1 MAIQDI
7 IQYSTTAASN
17 TTIGTSI
24 SIAEGCAA
32 ANINNAIRELMQ
44 NVVNRFGNTVSVASS
59 GTVALGDQEEQ
70 YVIITGT
77 TTITSFGTPGVANKF
92 AYFVKFSG
100 ALTLTHNATSLILPG
115 GASITTA
122 AGDCAIF
129 QHEGSGNWRCL
140 VYSPATGKAVV
151 PSDPATTFITGQ
163 TEDTTPDLTA
173 DYMLTYDAS
182 AAAFKKVLLK
192 RLPTVVQIVN
202 TQNGT
207 VATGTTTIPYDNTK
221 PDQSTPEGDE
231 YMSLSITPTNASN
244 KLKIDVV
251 VNGAYG
257 NATARVIAAL
267 FQDSTALALAA
278 ACMELS
284 ATGHTGNVKFT
295 HYMTA
300 GTTSSTTFKVRAGG
314 TVAGQTFTFNGAA
327 GSQLFGG
334 AMASSITITEI
345 KV

>member
-129 QHEGSGNWRCL
+129 QHEGTGNWRCL

-163 TEDTTPDLTA
+163 SEDTTPDLTA

-182 AAAFKKVLLK
+182 ATAFKKVLLK
-192 RLPTVVQIVN
+192 RLPTVVQVVN
-202 TQNGT
+202 TQDGA
-207 VATGTTTIPYDNTK
+207 VATGTTTLPWDDTIPQNT
-221 PDQSTPEGDE
+221 EGDQ

-251 VNGAYG
+251 WNGTHSS
-257 NATARVIAAL
+257 ATTRMIVAL
-267 FQDSTALALAA
+267 FQDTTANALAVSMHENSASTHLA
-278 ACMELS
+278 C
-284 ATGHTGNVKFT
+284 VKFT

-300 GTTSSTTFKVRAGG
+300 GTTSATTFKIRAGSSAAG
-314 TVAGQTFTFNGAA
+314 TTTFNGS
-327 GSQLFGG
+327 GGGRLFGG
-334 AMASSITITEI
+334 VMASSITITEI